1 MKITCC
7 RKGIYE
13 RPNRFAKGCF
23 IKEFNDIESFV
34 KFFIE
39 KRHILWFPN
48 LRRELT
54 KTEWEILKNKIVP
67 IS

>member
-23 IKEFNDIESFV
+23 IKEFDDIESFA
-34 KFFIE
+34 KFFVE
-39 KRHILWFPN
+39 KRRNLWFPN

-54 KTEWEILKNKIVP
+54 KSEREVLLSKIVS

>member
-23 IKEFNDIESFV
+23 TKEFDDIESFV
-34 KFFIE
+34 KFFVE
-39 KRHILWFPN
+39 KRQILWFPN

-54 KTEWEILKNKIVP
+54 KSEREVLLNKIV
-67 IS
+67 SVS